1 MSIRERLILWT
12 AVGGIAAGASVLA
25 ESLSLDHVSTRF
37 ATALMMA
44 CAFLGTTLALNLTWR
59 KLWMAAPSAAAPLLY
74 GHLGSL
80 LIWIA
85 GALVL
90 LALLRGDDGA
100 PKSGFIS
107 RRMLVRKVMDSN
119 FPDEKAHLALKHGF
133 AGAFD
138 ELRPAVAPI
147 ASLPPT
153 IAIPLLS
160 RLSLCTDSI
169 TRLTARKRMELLI
182 AALRDEAERPTPARD
197 ARHAM
202 LRIRKMEL
210 LLILATWGSSD
221 PDERKAR
228 LNEAA
233 ALAFVASDDYPRN
246 DAYNA
251 LAAGAAARVG
261 ERKAAARLH
270 ARIRDPRRAWSTG
283 RLIRLCT
290 RLIPERERTPER
302 PPQIRPAPP
311 SVG

>member
-1 MSIRERLILWT
+1 MQTRERLLLWVS
-12 AVGGIAAGASVLA
+12 AGGIAAGASVLA
-25 ESLSLDHVSTRF
+25 ESLSLDHVGAGF
-37 ATALMMA
+37 ATALMTV
-44 CAFLGTTLALNLTWR
+44 CAFTGTALALNLSWR
-59 KLWMAAPSAAAPLLY
+59 RLWMAAPAAVAPALY

-80 LIWIA
+80 VVWVA

-107 RRMLVRKVMDSN
+107 RRMLLRKVMDAN

-133 AGAFD
+133 AGSFE
-138 ELRPAVAPI
+138 ELRPAVAPV
-147 ASLPPT
+147 ASLPPA

-169 TRLTARKRMELLI
+169 TRLTARKRMELII
-182 AALRDEAERPTPARD
+182 AALREETERATPARD
-197 ARHAM
+197 ARHAA
-202 LRIRKMEL
+202 LRIRKAETL
-210 LLILATWGSSD
+210 LVLATRGSSD

-233 ALAFVASDDYPRN
+233 ALAFVASDDYPGN
-246 DAYNA
+246 DAYTA

-283 RLIRLCT
+283 RLIRLCM
-290 RLIPERERTPER
+290 RLTPEREQPAER
-302 PPQIRPAPP
+302 PPQIRTTRTI
-311 SVG
+311 G